1 MGKEQTRHQNE
12 NTNRVMYS
20 AGFHQEKQTRTTV
33 VLVVTYLTYLIAE
46 VKTMTIWR
54 I

>member
-1 MGKEQTRHQNE
+1 
-12 NTNRVMYS
+12 MYS
-20 AGFHQEKQTRTTV
+20 AGFHQEKQARTTV

-46 VKTMTIWR
+46 VKTITIWR